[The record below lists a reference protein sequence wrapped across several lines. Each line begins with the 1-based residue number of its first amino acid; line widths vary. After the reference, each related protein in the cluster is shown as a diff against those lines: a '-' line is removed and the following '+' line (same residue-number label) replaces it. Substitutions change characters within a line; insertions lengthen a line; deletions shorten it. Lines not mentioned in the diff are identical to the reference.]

1 MQCYDGKTLGRRAP
15 MYARNKVAFSNTY
28 NSSPSTP
35 PSKVAV
41 PWGRPSPQALAAMA
55 TRRAAPASHT
65 PTHQHHARSA
75 VAAAELDSSRCW
87 PPNRRTL
94 GGTPPSRTPPASGVR
109 GDMPTKGALTGLH
122 GGYSEPGAGAAR
134 SAGATQMTCARGAL
148 GLAAEQCWQRTWSDL
163 KNTKSEF

>member
-1 MQCYDGKTLGRRAP
+1 MGRRCLDQLCPLEIA
-15 MYARNKVAFSNTY
+15 N
-28 NSSPSTP
+28 
-35 PSKVAV
+35 
-41 PWGRPSPQALAAMA
+41 QAL
-55 TRRAAPASHT
+55 SW
-65 PTHQHHARSA
+65 
-75 VAAAELDSSRCW
+75 DSGPVTLTAKRCFY
-87 PPNRRTL
+87 
-94 GGTPPSRTPPASGVR
+94 TPPSRTPPASGVR

>member
-1 MQCYDGKTLGRRAP
+1 MCGRHWLPARPPPHPTLRRT
-15 MYARNKVAFSNTY
+15 NTSPRVLWPLP
-28 NSSPSTP
+28 SST
-35 PSKVAV
+35 VAV
-41 PWGRPSPQALAAMA
+41 ASPLV
-55 TRRAAPASHT
+55 RRS
-65 PTHQHHARSA
+65 
-75 VAAAELDSSRCW
+75 
-87 PPNRRTL
+87 L